1 MLYYYCDV
9 TLLCLPK
16 YMLLVTNRYIASM
29 MKEAIIKVGAKQ
41 VLLVV
46 IDGGSDWTATEEMI
60 QQFFPWISFMHC
72 LSHEVSLI
80 LKDCFK
86 DEDGIPEL
94 YELNAWL
101 TDAQHWFSTHACTS
115 FLKHQARPGECT
127 RFVWPAVTRYC
138 GVLLKIK
145 RFFRMKELLRRVV
158 NSGVYQEKNFV
169 DDPFPAKILAADV
182 WSLMER
188 VIKCMGPLLLLCRL
202 ADGQK
207 PVISKL
213 YGTHLYVREQMEQSA
228 TAAGTYYFFYHH
240 PPIPHHPPHNTGADS
255 VEEKIRD
262 VFLTRWSEMQS
273 PIVSATYLLDP
284 LWVDQSKNAAT
295 CHIRLWELARKVNLN
310 IAF

>member
-1 MLYYYCDV
+1 
-9 TLLCLPK
+9 
-16 YMLLVTNRYIASM
+16 M
-29 MKEAIIKVGAKQ
+29 MKEAIIKTGANQ

-86 DEDGIPEL
+86 DEGGIPEL
-94 YELNAWL
+94 CELNTWL

-115 FLKHQARPGECT
+115 FLKQQSRLGDAT

-145 RFFRMKELLRRVV
+145 RFSKMKELLRRVV

-169 DDPFPAKILAADV
+169 DDPFPVKILAADV
-182 WSLMER
+182 WALMER

-213 YGTHLYVREQMEQSA
+213 YGTLLYVREQIEQSA
-228 TAAGTYYFFYHH
+228 TAAGTFFFLPVDFFL
-240 PPIPHHPPHNTGADS
+240 PPPTRPTPPTA
-255 VEEKIRD
+255 
-262 VFLTRWSEMQS
+262 
-273 PIVSATYLLDP
+273 
-284 LWVDQSKNAAT
+284 
-295 CHIRLWELARKVNLN
+295 
-310 IAF
+310 